1 MNKTLL
7 AGAAAALLGL
17 AACGG
22 GGGDDDDDELPT
34 PVTVGDTVAL
44 TTTNQLLSFNRAT
57 PGMQVGIIRV
67 TGLAS
72 DENLLGIDVRPADN
86 TLYGLGSSG
95 AIYTLDPATGVATR
109 KSTLKAA
116 SGDDNPFTTLAGS
129 DFGVDFN
136 PVADRLRVISNTGAN
151 LRINVDTGDTTTDGT
166 ITPAS
171 GTAVITAAAYTNS
184 LTGTTSTA
192 LYDLDGAAGLLYL
205 QDPPNNGA
213 LGAGI
218 PLGVTATTVNGFDID
233 ARSNAGYAALTVGGV
248 AGLYRINVAA
258 TTAAATLVGATPSG
272 NTLRG
277 LALLQP
283 AAASVLGLTTDNRL
297 VGFDPKAP
305 NTLKSTVAITGLQ
318 VGEVVV
324 GIDVRA
330 SDRLLY
336 ALSNSGRVYTV
347 DAITGA
353 ATPKGSLTAD
363 ATDAT
368 APYTALSGTVF
379 GVDFNPVADR
389 LRVISDLGQSLRIN
403 VDTGATTTDG
413 EINRAAATP
422 RVVAAAYTNSFAGPT
437 ATTLFDLEA
446 NSDVLSRQDPP
457 NNGTLVDIGP
467 LGINLDAATGFD
479 IGGGA
484 NGLALAAFAASSG
497 GPASLYSV
505 SLVSG
510 AATLALGTTTPASSV
525 IGGASGPALKDLAIL
540 F

>member
-7 AGAAAALLGL
+7 AGAAAAALLGL

-22 GGGDDDDDELPT
+22 GGSDDDDDALPT

-44 TTTNQLLSFNRAT
+44 TTTNQLMSFNRAT
-57 PGMQVGIIRV
+57 PATQVGIIRV

-72 DENLLGIDVRPADN
+72 NENLLGIDVRPADN
-86 TLYGLGSSG
+86 TLYALGSSG
-95 AIYTLDPATGVATR
+95 AVYTLDPATGIATR

-116 SGDDNPFTTLAGS
+116 SGDDNPFTALAGV

-136 PVADRLRVISNTGAN
+136 PVADRMRVISNTGLN
-151 LRINVDTGDTTTDGT
+151 LRINVDTGDTITDGT
-166 ITPAS
+166 IAPTT

-192 LYDLDGAAGLLYL
+192 LFDIDGAAGLLYL
-205 QDPPNNGA
+205 QDPPNNGT

-218 PLGVTATTVNGFDID
+218 ALGVTATTVNGFDID

-248 AGLYRINVAA
+248 AGLYRINLAA

-272 NTLRG
+272 STVRG

-283 AAASVLGLTTDNRL
+283 AAPAALGLTTDNRL

-305 NTLKSTVAITGLQ
+305 NTLKTTVSIGGLQ
-318 VGEVVV
+318 VSEVVV
-324 GIDVRA
+324 GIDVRP

-336 ALSNSGRVYTV
+336 ALTNSGRVYTV
-347 DAITGA
+347 DTTTGVATLKSSLA
-353 ATPKGSLTAD
+353 ADSA
-363 ATDAT
+363 DAT
-368 APYTALSGTVF
+368 APYTALAGTVF
-379 GVDFNPVADR
+379 SVDFNPVADR
-389 LRVISDLGQSLRIN
+389 MRVISDLGQSLRIN

-413 EINRAAATP
+413 EINRTSPA
-422 RVVAAAYTNSFAGPT
+422 RVVAAAYTNSFAGTT

-467 LGINLDAATGFD
+467 LGLNLDGATGFD
-479 IGGGA
+479 IGGGS
-484 NGLALAAFAASSG
+484 NGLALAAFSAVSG
-497 GPASLYSV
+497 GPASLYAV
-505 SLVSG
+505 SLTTG
-510 AATLALGTTTPASSV
+510 AATLALGATTPASSV